1 LKEIVM
7 EITPP
12 QGNCCVLGRA
22 MNLHNLPQYDPAQ
35 IEERPAIQLGLLALS
50 AVSFLVFFIL

>member
-1 LKEIVM
+1 M